1 MEGLHSP
8 FGLIWQVATQTH
20 WPLEKILN
28 LNYQTLV
35 MMAADAAQY
44 VTGEKTKT
52 VEITSEDQLSAALSK
67 KFG

>member
-1 MEGLHSP
+1 
-8 FGLIWQVATQTH
+8 
-20 WPLEKILN
+20 
-28 LNYQTLV
+28 
-35 MMAADAAQY
+35 MAADAAQY